1 MSRFRYITVLDFE
14 SGQVHLYDFD
24 EMTMPDAEEVVS
36 ELHNL
41 DYVQYMVHEYLPK
54 LETKDLSFVA
64 DVIAENEALW
74 LENEDYENWFWPIPN
89 GGNTPN
95 DCWRNRN

>member
-74 LENEDYENWFWPIPN
+74 LENEEWWKLILTYTQRRKYTEWLLTEP
-89 GGNTPN
+89 
-95 DCWRNRN
+95 